1 MECSQAAAGFE
12 TALAKVSTLADT
24 SVVSMDTIK
33 AQLVS
38 LSGETGVA
46 VESLAEATY
55 QALSAGVDTA
65 NVVDFVSTATK
76 LSVAGFT
83 ESATAVDVVTTAL
96 NAYGLA
102 GSDAE
107 KVASMLVKT
116 QDLGKTSVGELAA
129 TKGELATLQHPQ
141 THGERGR
148 LPLQAGPNSDPQE
161 KPPPPEKTMHPGPET
176 DRGPP
181 QNSADPGTGNFITVG
196 TAKALCRVEP
206 LR

>member
-1 MECSQAAAGFE
+1 MPPPLAAAGVAKSVKE
-12 TALAKVSTLADT
+12 IATPSWSALRPRRVSRRPSPRFPPLADT

-46 VESLAEATY
+46 VELLAEATY

-107 KVASMLVKT
+107 K
-116 QDLGKTSVGELAA
+116 
-129 TKGELATLQHPQ
+129 
-141 THGERGR
+141 GR
-148 LPLQAGPNSDPQE
+148 LHARKDARP
-161 KPPPPEKTMHPGPET
+161 
-176 DRGPP
+176 R
-181 QNSADPGTGNFITVG
+181 
-196 TAKALCRVEP
+196 
-206 LR
+206 

>member
-65 NVVDFVSTATK
+65 NVVEFRLYRDKAIRR
-76 LSVAGFT
+76 GI
-83 ESATAVDVVTTAL
+83 
-96 NAYGLA
+96 YG
-102 GSDAE
+102 
-107 KVASMLVKT
+107 V
-116 QDLGKTSVGELAA
+116 
-129 TKGELATLQHPQ
+129 
-141 THGERGR
+141 R
-148 LPLQAGPNSDPQE
+148 
-161 KPPPPEKTMHPGPET
+161 
-176 DRGPP
+176 DR
-181 QNSADPGTGNFITVG
+181 
-196 TAKALCRVEP
+196 R
-206 LR
+206 